1 MSMPRVTNQDLDKR
15 LTKLETE
22 FDTVKS
28 GIRWLLA
35 MVSTALAT
43 GLAQFIRSLLH

>member
-1 MSMPRVTNQDLDKR
+1 MPRVTNQDLDRR

-28 GIRWLLA
+28 GIRWLLGL
-35 MVSTALAT
+35 VST
-43 GLAQFIRSLLH
+43 GLAGGFLQFLHSVLHK

>member
-1 MSMPRVTNQDLDKR
+1 MPVPRVTNQDLDRR

-28 GIRWLLA
+28 GIRMLIGMVGTVLA
-35 MVSTALAT
+35 GLA
-43 GLAQFIRSLLH
+43 AQFIRSLIH